1 MSQCRKNAARGKVI
15 HKKLLL
21 EQDACEAYK
30 WADERVPSTENLEG
44 YSL

>member
-1 MSQCRKNAARGKVI
+1 MIC
-15 HKKLLL
+15 KKLSL

-44 YSL
+44 